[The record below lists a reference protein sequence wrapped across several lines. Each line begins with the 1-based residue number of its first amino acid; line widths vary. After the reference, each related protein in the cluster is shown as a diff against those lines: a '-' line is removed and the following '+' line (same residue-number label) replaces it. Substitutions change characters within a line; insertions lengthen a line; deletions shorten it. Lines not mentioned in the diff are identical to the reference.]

1 MRENFTI
8 KFANSFNF
16 NGVFVIIICLI
27 ISAVIIYPVMGFN
40 TVQSILSFLLLF
52 FIIYVISIS
61 MSNENLSN
69 ELPSTLYPTPPHT
82 GLDGISLNNYVAG
95 MSVDKYLI

>member
-8 KFANSFNF
+8 KIPNSFNL
-16 NGVFVIIICLI
+16 NGVFVIVICLI

-40 TVQSILSFLLLF
+40 TVQGYLSFLLLF

-61 MSNENLSN
+61 MTNENLSN